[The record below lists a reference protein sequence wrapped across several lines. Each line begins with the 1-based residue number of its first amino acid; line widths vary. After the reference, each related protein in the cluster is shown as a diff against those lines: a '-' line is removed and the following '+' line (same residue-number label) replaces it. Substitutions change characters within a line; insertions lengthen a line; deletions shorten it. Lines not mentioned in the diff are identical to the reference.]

1 MGGDH
6 KCPVCQATFTRPQH
20 VARHMRSHTGDR
32 PYKCQHCGDQ
42 FARSDLLSRH
52 INKCHANEKPSPNAA
67 GGKRKGSAAAS
78 RATTSKQAC
87 DQCVQLSLPCDGSNP
102 CSKCISRKC
111 RCTYVKFHRQ
121 TAPIGPGHQPPRTV
135 ASSASSSIVGSGHP
149 HLDDLILGPPP
160 TSVPSMATSISDSL
174 LSTQF
179 LFNPAYPSAST
190 VDLSSIPVSAS
201 APDVMSDKF
210 RTHTDLLR
218 RGGGSSSSPST
229 SIHPAATTGNNV
241 FSGTYTSQ
249 SQPSW
254 YSWGDPASSSAGLFD
269 ASRFLP
275 PLDDKDFPTGVTRP
289 QVPSAVSDTFDPDF
303 YNPNGLG
310 SGFRARRASFDYSDS
325 SSAPSHSV
333 PSSATSSSAH
343 LPLPGPGE
351 LFDNSLDNVQ
361 GQRGDSQHRDAAPSS
376 QPSSYPTSEQQR
388 PTSEGGFS
396 SAFGLMS
403 IEDQNALAQLQP
415 DGVSFF
421 SNVGVGGVMPHSPN
435 ATPMPARQGSQS
447 HQPSQQP
454 FRDRGMSLSAL
465 QTPGEMRDVWKAYV
479 RTPLSG
485 PGGDDTAANTNTSQ
499 SQQAQMSMSPSSQR
513 RRLRVSSLPSV
524 TPTVERGHPLMN
536 GYAGG
541 HVEGSRGSMH
551 GNSDDLRSYEAAVNA
566 RSASL
571 NLNLV
576 PRRRGTRGGV
586 SRSPVQPSGSASAE
600 NLSAT
605 DMAALSRPS
614 SSSSV
619 SSLAHAFGP
628 HQQSY
633 VKPPPLSNPS
643 ISLPIPSVHGHGL
656 GGGSFGNLPRE
667 LPSRESSVASDGTG
681 SSEGE
686 VFRPSFKRLA
696 SQTLGPANSKR
707 ALVERGA
714 GGGSETIAVTVAD
727 GGGLGAGGNTSRELL
742 GTGNGSMRPI
752 AALPERARRTSEAGM
767 A

>member
-102 CSKCISRKC
+102 CSKCVSRKC

-135 ASSASSSIVGSGHP
+135 ASSASSPVIGGSHP
-149 HLDDLILGPPP
+149 HLDDLILVPPP
-160 TSVPSMATSISDSL
+160 TSVPSMTTSIPDSL

-179 LFNPAYPSAST
+179 SFNPAYPSAST
-190 VDLSSIPVSAS
+190 VDLSSIPVSMA
-201 APDVMSDKF
+201 APDVMTDKF

-218 RGGGSSSSPST
+218 RSGGSSSSPST

-249 SQPSW
+249 SQPGW
-254 YSWGDPASSSAGLFD
+254 YSWGDPSSGSAGLFD

-275 PLDDKDFPTGVTRP
+275 PLDDKDFPTGDRGI
-289 QVPSAVSDTFDPDF
+289 VPDVHRSISVIAAAPPLILFPPVQ
-303 YNPNGLG
+303 
-310 SGFRARRASFDYSDS
+310 RRAAFICHSQARESFSTTLWTTRR
-325 SSAPSHSV
+325 ANVGIRSV
-333 PSSATSSSAH
+333 EML
-343 LPLPGPGE
+343 LPLRNRQIIRPRNSSGP
-351 LFDNSLDNVQ
+351 LQKVDFLPRLVSCRSKIRMPSLNNF
-361 GQRGDSQHRDAAPSS
+361 SQMA
-376 QPSSYPTSEQQR
+376 
-388 PTSEGGFS
+388 
-396 SAFGLMS
+396 
-403 IEDQNALAQLQP
+403 
-415 DGVSFF
+415 VSFF
-421 SNVGVGGVMPHSPN
+421 SSVGVGGVMPHSPN
-435 ATPMPARQGSQS
+435 ATPMPARQASQP
-447 HQPSQQP
+447 HQSNQQP
-454 FRDRGMSLSAL
+454 FRDR
-465 QTPGEMRDVWKAYV
+465 EAYV

-485 PGGDDTAANTNTSQ
+485 PGGDDTAA
-499 SQQAQMSMSPSSQR
+499 AYKY
-513 RRLRVSSLPSV
+513 LRGCRECSLPL
-524 TPTVERGHPLMN
+524 H
-536 GYAGG
+536 
-541 HVEGSRGSMH
+541 
-551 GNSDDLRSYEAAVNA
+551 
-566 RSASL
+566 L

-576 PRRRGTRGGV
+576 PRRRGTRTGA
-586 SRSPVQPSGSASAE
+586 SRSPVQPSGGVSAE
-600 NLSAT
+600 NF
-605 DMAALSRPS
+605 RPS

-628 HQQSY
+628 HQSL

-643 ISLPIPSVHGHGL
+643 ISLPIPSVHGHGP

-707 ALVERGA
+707 ALMDRGA
-714 GGGSETIAVTVAD
+714 GGGNETIAVAVAD
-727 GGGLGAGGNTSRELL
+727 GGGLGAGGNASKELL
-742 GTGNGSMRPI
+742 GTGNASMRPI
-752 AALPERARRTSEAGM
+752 AALPERARRTSEAGV

>member
-102 CSKCISRKC
+102 CSKCVSRKC

-135 ASSASSSIVGSGHP
+135 APSASSPVLGSGHP

-179 LFNPAYPSAST
+179 LFNPPYPSAST
-190 VDLSSIPVSAS
+190 VDLSSIPVSAA

-210 RTHTDLLR
+210 RTHTDSLR
-218 RGGGSSSSPST
+218 RGGASSSSPSA

-249 SQPSW
+249 SQPGW

-289 QVPSAVSDTFDPDF
+289 HVPSAVSDTFDPDF

-310 SGFRARRASFDYSDS
+310 SGYRGRRASFDFSDS

-361 GQRGDSQHRDAAPSS
+361 GQRGDSQRRDVAPSS

-421 SNVGVGGVMPHSPN
+421 SNVGVGSVMPHSPN
-435 ATPMPARQGSQS
+435 ATPMPARQGSQT
-447 HQPSQQP
+447 HQTGQQP

-479 RTPLSG
+479 RTPPSG

-541 HVEGSRGSMH
+541 HVEGSRGSMQ

-586 SRSPVQPSGSASAE
+586 SRSPVQASGSASAE

-605 DMAALSRPS
+605 DMTALSRPS

-619 SSLAHAFGP
+619 SSLAHAFGS
-628 HQQSY
+628 HQQSFA
-633 VKPPPLSNPS
+633 KPPPLSNPS

-714 GGGSETIAVTVAD
+714 GGGSETVAVAVAD
-727 GGGLGAGGNTSRELL
+727 GGGLGAGGNTSREFL

-752 AALPERARRTSEAGM
+752 AALPERARRTSEAGV